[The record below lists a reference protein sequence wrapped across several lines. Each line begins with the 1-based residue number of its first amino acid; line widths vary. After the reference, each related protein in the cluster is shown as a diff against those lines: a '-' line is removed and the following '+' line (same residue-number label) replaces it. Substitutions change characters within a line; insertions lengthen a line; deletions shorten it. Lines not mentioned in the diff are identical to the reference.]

1 MAQPAMADAR
11 VSCPVCRAPVHPIA
25 GRCKHCKADLV
36 RARGGSTG
44 AGEAPVSVPAIGPGG
59 APAAAPLP
67 LPGGR
72 GASMPSLAAGAAPV
86 AALPPG
92 PSLPPLG
99 AAPVPVQAAPASVA
113 TAGPAPA
120 MPVAAYAPPIAAPVA
135 RAPRARGGWGQRWPL
150 AVAVVA
156 AIAIV
161 VSLAV
166 LLFGGERSRRKPVRA
181 LGPAP
186 DRMNTDT
193 GPPAPPP
200 PRTTPDPSPPPVPP
214 PPSAAAPDDPSA
226 PAPDLADP
234 FDPAPGG
241 GAGGSDPWAPNSPPG
256 GATPGP
262 IDPPR
267 APGAIPRVDSA
278 SEFVTSAIDVA
289 CERLVGCMS
298 SASAAQTMCQQA
310 RSMGR
315 QMSGALTLSCT
326 SFDATAAQACLAA
339 IARLPCPKNDA
350 LDPMEL
356 ARIASAVPA
365 CTRMCGP

>member
-44 AGEAPVSVPAIGPGG
+44 AGEAPVSVPVLGPGG

-72 GASMPSLAAGAAPV
+72 GAPMPALAGGPTPAAPPPVPPPLTAPMPPEKSSVFLVAQGAPSVAGPAGAPV
-86 AALPPG
+86 ATYAASPAL
-92 PSLPPLG
+92 
-99 AAPVPVQAAPASVA
+99 
-113 TAGPAPA
+113 
-120 MPVAAYAPPIAAPVA
+120 VA
-135 RAPRARGGWGQRWPL
+135 RAPRAGGGWGHRWPL
-150 AVAVVA
+150 AVAIVA

-166 LLFGGERSRRKPVRA
+166 LLFGGDGARRKPVRA

-193 GPPAPPP
+193 GPPAPPT
-200 PRTTPDPSPPPVPP
+200 PRTAPDPSPPAPQ

-241 GAGGSDPWAPNSPPG
+241 GAGSSDPWAPGDPSA
-256 GATPGP
+256 GAT
-262 IDPPR
+262 IDPPAPPR
-267 APGAIPRVDSA
+267 APGTIPRVDSA
-278 SEFVTSAIDVA
+278 GEFVTAAIDVA

-298 SASAAQTMCQQA
+298 SAAAAQTMCQQA
-310 RSMGR
+310 RSMGS

-326 SFDATAAQACLAA
+326 SFDATAARACLSA
-339 IARLPCPKNDA
+339 IARLPCPKNDS
-350 LDPMEL
+350 LDAMEL